1 MLDRGATMSVNNP
14 LTIQNYQN
22 IKSPSTI
29 VDVITKTLDKHSYDK
44 FTNNKITN
52 TSQYT
57 FVYKTDE
64 RL

>member
-14 LTIQNYQN
+14 LTIQNYLN

-29 VDVITKTLDKHSYDK
+29 VDVITKTLHNHSYEK